1 MDSFVLCVRA
11 ALGDRFSTDL
21 GPPAWLAVPPEAAVP
36 GPGHALAGP
45 EAWVAELQ
53 AAGRPVVF
61 YVHGYNTDPAEA
73 LLRQRRLDRE
83 LAARDLPCTVVGFDW
98 PTGGTAAAYL
108 HDRLQAQGAALA
120 LVEGAIL
127 PFLRARRPD
136 CPTPVHLLA
145 HSMGAF
151 VLREAFR
158 AADQSHRPDLGGPW
172 RVAQVVLVA
181 ADLSSDSF
189 RGDHPDMAPVFAR
202 CGRLTNH
209 FSGHDQA
216 LAVSSLKHLDLAS
229 RVGRVGMPAGAPG
242 SARAVDVD
250 CGPRYLA
257 VPDRRLAELDG
268 LVSHSWYLEDPRW
281 HDDLAHTLR
290 GALGRAHFPT
300 RSPVGEND
308 FVLDPG

>member
-1 MDSFVLCVRA
+1 MDSFVLCVRST
-11 ALGDRFSTDL
+11 LGDRFSTGL
-21 GPPAWLAVPPEAAVP
+21 GPPSWLVVPSSEDQPA
-36 GPGHALAGP
+36 PGHA
-45 EAWVAELQ
+45 VAEPGAWTDRLL
-53 AAGRPVVF
+53 AAGQPIVF
-61 YVHGYNTDPAEA
+61 YLHGYNTDPGEA
-73 LLRQRRLDRE
+73 LLRQRRLARE
-83 LAARDLPCTVVGFDW
+83 LAQRAFACTVVGFDW
-98 PTGGTAAAYL
+98 PSGGTPAAYL
-108 HDRLQAQGAALA
+108 HDRVQAQGAALA
-120 LVEGAIL
+120 LVAGGIL
-127 PFLRARRPD
+127 PFLRARRAD
-136 CPTPVHLLA
+136 CPAPVHLLA

-158 AADQSHRPDLGGPW
+158 AADRSHQPGLSDPW

-216 LAVSSLKHLDLAS
+216 LAVSNLKHLDLAS
-229 RVGRVGMPAGAPG
+229 RVGRVGMPAGASG
-242 SARAVDVD
+242 HARAVDVD

-257 VPDRRLAELDG
+257 VPDRRLEELDG
-268 LVSHSWYLEDPRW
+268 MVSHSWYLEDPRW

-300 RSPVGEND
+300 RRPAGEND
-308 FVLDPG
+308 FVLVPG